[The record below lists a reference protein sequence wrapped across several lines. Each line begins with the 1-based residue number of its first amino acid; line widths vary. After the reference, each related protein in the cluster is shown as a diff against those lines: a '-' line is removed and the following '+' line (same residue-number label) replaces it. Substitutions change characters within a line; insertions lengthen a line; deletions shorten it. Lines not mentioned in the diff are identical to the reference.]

1 MHLVDQ
7 YVREILVWLAFAR
20 SVDPRRT
27 NQSMDGWMDG
37 WISSIES
44 LNAAAATATKKLRHF
59 DAENELPCAEY
70 IFHNALLML
79 AGGAV

>member
-7 YVREILVWLAFAR
+7 YVREILAWLAFAR

-27 NQSMDGWMDG
+27 NQSMDG